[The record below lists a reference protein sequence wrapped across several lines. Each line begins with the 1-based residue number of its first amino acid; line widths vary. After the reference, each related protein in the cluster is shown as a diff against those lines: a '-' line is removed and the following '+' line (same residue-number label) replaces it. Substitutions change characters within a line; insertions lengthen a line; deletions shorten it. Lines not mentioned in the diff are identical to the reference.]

1 MDDLDVALNE
11 VLAGLDEADN
21 QQELADPDEDQPE
34 PDAEPDPDEVDA
46 ELAEL
51 DEIEQETDPES
62 DVEDTDADEED
73 DDRPVFEIEDE
84 NGVLVLPDG
93 TEVPVK
99 DGALRHADY
108 TRKTQELADRR
119 KQFEAEQAEF
129 EQAREQTEQL
139 QEELTSWLEEQ
150 TADPAGFAEQI
161 LRDSGDPTGTLA
173 LAIKRLA
180 DANELDP
187 KFVEMFGLGDGSN
200 PVQQKA
206 EQGEKDERL
215 TRVERELEERRE
227 AEQARLD
234 RQQKVQ
240 ELFDRWDQLKL
251 EQNLSFDSGQAESES
266 RRETLEFAIRNG
278 IEDLSVAHDALQAR
292 KSRSTSNTSSPSKS
306 KAPSPAPDDKKKRAT
321 RAMQVRSSSSSR
333 KPKTQASS
341 LDEAAENAL
350 DAFLAGA
357 S

>member
-1 MDDLDVALNE
+1 MDDDLDVALDK
-11 VLAGLDEADN
+11 VLADLDEADN
-21 QQELADPDEDQPE
+21 QQELADEVEDQPE
-34 PDAEPDPDEVDA
+34 PDAEPPDPDEVDA

-51 DEIEQETDPES
+51 DEIE
-62 DVEDTDADEED
+62 DTENEADDQDADADEES
-73 DDRPVFEIEDE
+73 DDRPVIEIEDE
-84 NGVLVLPDG
+84 DGVLVLPDG

-108 TRKTQELADRR
+108 TRKTQELAEKR

-129 EQAREQTEQL
+129 EQARQETEQL
-139 QEELTSWLEEQ
+139 HEELTTWLEEQ

-161 LRDSGDPTGTLA
+161 LRDSGDPTRTLA

-180 DANELDP
+180 DDNALDP
-187 KFVEMFGLGDGSN
+187 EFVQMFGLGDGSN

-215 TRVERELEERRE
+215 SRVERELEERRQ
-227 AEQARLD
+227 AEQARIQ

-251 EQNLSFDSGQAESES
+251 EQNLSFKSGQAESES

-278 IEDLSVAHDALQAR
+278 IEDLSVAYDALQAR
-292 KSRSTSNTSSPSKS
+292 KSRTSDPSSQRK
-306 KAPSPAPDDKKKRAT
+306 KTTAPTQVQDDKKRAT
-321 RAMQVRSSSSSR
+321 RAMQQRSSSSSR
-333 KPKTQASS
+333 KPKQRAET